1 MEKELITLSTRE
13 IERLRIIHKVMD
25 RNMTQVE
32 ASEIL
37 GITDRQIRNIITKI
51 KEKGDQGIA
60 HRNRGR
66 AAPNKM
72 REELEDR
79 IGEIIKKKYA
89 DFKPTL
95 ASEKLLELHGI
106 KVGREKLRQIMISKG
121 IWRVRRHKKEVHQW
135 RERKHYY
142 GQMIQTDGSH
152 HDWLEGRGPKMVFMG
167 YVDDATGQVF
177 GRFYDHEGVFP
188 AMDSLERYIRLYRLP
203 KSLYLDK
210 HSTYKTTRQPDLD
223 ELLRGETAETQFAR
237 ACRELE
243 IRIIHAHSPQAK
255 GRIERVFG
263 TLQDRLVKEMRLAG
277 VSSIEEANAFLETF
291 LPVYKERFAIAAKK
305 QGDLHRPLPED
316 VDLREIFCL
325 KATRTIN
332 NGYIVKWRGRMF
344 LIENPS
350 ITMRRRK
357 VTVMEHFDGKIAI
370 KFNGR
375 YLDFREVLK
384 LRPVQAPEVKKPGNE
399 PAKKK
404 SKYIPSADHPWRR
417 HNPSLHHNS
426 YLERI

>member
-25 RNMTQVE
+25 RNMTQIE

-95 ASEKLLELHGI
+95 ASEKLLELHAI
-106 KVGREKLRQIMISKG
+106 RVGREKLRQIMISKG
-121 IWRVRRHKKEVHQW
+121 IWRVRRYKKEVHQW

-177 GRFYDHEGVFP
+177 GSFYDHEGVFP
-188 AMDSLERYIRLYRLP
+188 AMDSLGRYMRLYGLP

-291 LPVYKERFAIAAKK
+291 LPVYNERFAIAAKK
-305 QGDLHRPLPED
+305 QGDLHRPLPEA

-332 NGYIVKWRGRMF
+332 NGYIIKWRGRMF

-350 ITMRRRK
+350 IAMRRRK

-375 YLDFREVLK
+375 YLDFREVLNLK
-384 LRPVQAPEVKKPGNE
+384 PVEAPEVKKPDNE
-399 PAKKK
+399 PVKKK
-404 SKYIPSADHPWRR
+404 SKYIPPADHPWRR

-426 YLERI
+426 SLERI

>member
-25 RNMTQVE
+25 RNMTQIE

-37 GITDRQIRNIITKI
+37 GITDRQIRNVITKI

-72 REELEDR
+72 REELEGR

-95 ASEKLLELHGI
+95 ASEKLLELHAI
-106 KVGREKLRQIMISKG
+106 RVGREKLRQIMIAKG
-121 IWRVRRHKKEVHQW
+121 IWRVRRRKKEVHQW

-152 HDWLEGRGPKMVFMG
+152 HDWLEGRGSKMVFMG

-177 GRFYDHEGVFP
+177 GRFYDHEGVYP
-188 AMDSLERYIRLYRLP
+188 AMDSLGRYIHLYGLP

-223 ELLRGETAETQFAR
+223 ELLRGEAATTQFER

-263 TLQDRLVKEMRLAG
+263 TLQDRLIKEMRLAG
-277 VSSIEEANAFLETF
+277 VSSIEEANAFLESF
-291 LPVYKERFAIAAKK
+291 LPGYNEHFAISAKK
-305 QGDLHRPLPED
+305 EGDLHRPLPGD

-332 NGYIVKWRGRMF
+332 NGYIIKWRGRMF

-350 ITMRRRK
+350 IGMRRRK
-357 VTVMEHFDGKIAI
+357 VTVMEYFDGKIAI

-375 YLDFREVLK
+375 YLEFREVLNPRSVK
-384 LRPVQAPEVKKPGNE
+384 APEVKKPGDE
-399 PAKKK
+399 PVKKK
-404 SKYIPSADHPWRR
+404 SKYIPPADHPWRR

>member
-25 RNMTQVE
+25 RNMTQIE

-95 ASEKLLELHGI
+95 ASEKLSELHGI
-106 KVGREKLRQIMISKG
+106 RVGREKLRQIMISKG

-188 AMDSLERYIRLYRLP
+188 AMDSLGRYIRLYGLP

-223 ELLRGETAETQFAR
+223 ELLRGEAAATQFER

-291 LPVYKERFAIAAKK
+291 LPGYNERFAIAAKK
-305 QGDLHRPLPED
+305 QGDLHRPLPEA

-350 ITMRRRK
+350 IAMRRRK

-375 YLDFREVLK
+375 YLEFREVLNLK
-384 LRPVQAPEVKKPGNE
+384 PVEAPEVKKPDNE
-399 PAKKK
+399 PVKKK
-404 SKYIPSADHPWRR
+404 SKYIPPADHPWRR

>member
-25 RNMTQVE
+25 RNMTQIE

-95 ASEKLLELHGI
+95 ASEKLLELHAI
-106 KVGREKLRQIMISKG
+106 RVGREKLRQIMISKG
-121 IWRVRRHKKEVHQW
+121 IWRVRRYNKEVHQW

-142 GQMIQTDGSH
+142 GQMIQADGSH
-152 HDWLEGRGPKMVFMG
+152 HDWLEGRGPKMVLMG

-291 LPVYKERFAIAAKK
+291 LPVYNERFAIAAKK
-305 QGDLHRPLPED
+305 QGDLHRPLPEA

-357 VTVMEHFDGKIAI
+357 VTFMEHFDGKIAI

-399 PAKKK
+399 PVKKK
-404 SKYIPSADHPWRR
+404 SKYIPPADHPWRR